1 MSENQTWQE
10 QLQQRAGDLVAR
22 RLGDFAE
29 ELQTVQSALNGI
41 RERLQTGNVAVTADE
56 VAGLRECLDQAKYS
70 AMQEVETGYQA
81 RLEQSVQQAREET
94 SAQLRQEYEAQLQDL
109 RSQLEAAQSS
119 GSGLVEGFGMAAAGA
134 AGVAVGGMSSASPAY
149 APLRVAIEE
158 IDAQRQQADVLATLV
173 RHAAQYAPR
182 VTFFVIKSGS
192 AIGWKASGF
201 TNGLT
206 DETVRTLNLS
216 LQSNSL
222 LNEATSSLQAVTMKN
237 VATGVLGSFD
247 STVANAVAVPLV
259 IRGKAAAVLY
269 ADSGSG
275 EDGVNLDALESLM
288 QVTSMAIELLPV
300 RRNQPAA
307 AAPAPVQAAPAPAP
321 PTPAPQPVAP
331 TPEPVQATPF
341 AYKPEPEEAPAVSAS
356 VVAPVTTVAEV
367 TETVTA
373 SVPQAQPAAVQSDEE
388 VRAHNDARRFARL
401 LVSEIKLYNEQKV
414 VEGRRSHDLYERLKE
429 DIDRS
434 RQMYEKRVSA
444 SVAAKFDYFYD
455 ELLHTLGE
463 GDPAKLGSGCPGPTV
478 PIS

>member
-29 ELQTVQSALNGI
+29 ELQTVQTALNGI
-41 RERLQTGNVAVTADE
+41 RERVQAGNATVTAE
-56 VAGLRECLDQAKYS
+56 ETAGLQECLDQACYT
-70 AMQEVETGYQA
+70 AVQEVETGYQT
-81 RLEQSVQQAREET
+81 RLEQAVQQTREET
-94 SAQLRQEYEAQLQDL
+94 TTQLRQEYEAQLQDL
-109 RSQLEAAQSS
+109 RAQLEAAQSS
-119 GSGLVEGFGMAAAGA
+119 DSGLVQGLGLAAPG
-134 AGVAVGGMSSASPAY
+134 GGMGSSAPGY
-149 APLRVAIEE
+149 TPLRAAIEE
-158 IDAQRQQADVLATLV
+158 IDAQRQQADVLSTLV

-182 VTFFVIKSGS
+182 AVFFVIKSGS

-206 DETVRTLNLS
+206 DETVRALNLS
-216 LQSNSL
+216 LQANPM
-222 LNEATSSLQAVTMKN
+222 LNDATSALRTVTAQDA
-237 VATGVLGSFD
+237 ATGVLGNFD
-247 STVANAVAVPLV
+247 STVAQAVALPLV
-259 IRGKAAAVLY
+259 IRGKSAAVLY

-275 EDGVNLDALESLM
+275 EGGVNLDALESLM

-307 AAPAPVQAAPAPAP
+307 PAPAAAPPAPVAAQPV
-321 PTPAPQPVAP
+321 PQP
-331 TPEPVQATPF
+331 EPMQATPF
-341 AYKPEPEEAPAVSAS
+341 AYKPEPEEAPAVSS
-356 VVAPVTTVAEV
+356 SFIAPLPTVAEV
-367 TETVTA
+367 KEVAPSGVSGANVATL
-373 SVPQAQPAAVQSDEE
+373 QSDEE

-414 VEGRRSHDLYERLKE
+414 AEGRRSHDLYERLKE

-463 GDPAKLGSGCPGPTV
+463 GDPGKLGSGCPGPTV
-478 PIS
+478 PVS

>member
-29 ELQTVQSALNGI
+29 ELQAVQAALNGI
-41 RERLQTGNVAVTADE
+41 RERVQAGSATVTAE
-56 VAGLRECLDQAKYS
+56 ETAGLHECLDQARYT
-70 AMQEVETGYQA
+70 AIQEVETGYQS
-81 RLEQSVQQAREET
+81 RLEQAVQQTREET
-94 SAQLRQEYEAQLQDL
+94 TTQLRQEYEAQLQDL
-109 RSQLEAAQSS
+109 RGQLETAQARDS
-119 GSGLVEGFGMAAAGA
+119 GVVQGLGLAAAGA
-134 AGVAVGGMSSASPAY
+134 AGVAVAEANSGAPAY
-149 APLRVAIEE
+149 APLRTAIEE
-158 IDAQRQQADVLATLV
+158 IDAQRQQADVLTTLV

-182 VTFFVIKSGS
+182 AVFFVIKSGN

-206 DETVRTLNLS
+206 DETVRALNLS
-216 LQSNSL
+216 LQSNPT
-222 LNEATSSLQAVTMKN
+222 LNDATTELRAVTAQN
-237 VATGVLGSFD
+237 AATGVLGSFD
-247 STVANAVAVPLV
+247 SVVNNAVAVPLV

-269 ADSGSG
+269 ADSGDG
-275 EDGVNLDALESLM
+275 EGGVNLDALESLM

-300 RRNQPAA
+300 RRNQPIAPAPVAA
-307 AAPAPVQAAPAPAP
+307 SPAPVAAPPAPIAAPAPQ
-321 PTPAPQPVAP
+321 
-331 TPEPVQATPF
+331 PEPAQATPF
-341 AYKPEPEEAPAVSAS
+341 AYKPEPEAVSAS
-356 VVAPVTTVAEV
+356 FVAPVPAVAEV
-367 TETVTA
+367 KE
-373 SVPQAQPAAVQSDEE
+373 AAPVSQTQTSSMQSDEE

-434 RQMYEKRVSA
+434 RQMYEKRVST

-463 GDPAKLGSGCPGPTV
+463 GDPVKLGSGCPGPTV
-478 PIS
+478 PVS

>member
-29 ELQTVQSALNGI
+29 ELQAVQTALNGI
-41 RERLQTGNVAVTADE
+41 RERVQAGSATVTAE
-56 VAGLRECLDQAKYS
+56 ETAGLQECLDQARYT
-70 AMQEVETGYQA
+70 AIQEVETGYQT
-81 RLEQSVQQAREET
+81 RMEQVVQQTREET
-94 SAQLRQEYEAQLQDL
+94 TAQLRQEYEAQLQDL
-109 RSQLEAAQSS
+109 RAQLESAQSS
-119 GSGLVEGFGMAAAGA
+119 DSGMVQGLGLAAAGA
-134 AGVAVGGMSSASPAY
+134 AGVAVGGLGSGAPAY
-149 APLRVAIEE
+149 APLRTAIEE
-158 IDAQRQQADVLATLV
+158 IDAQRQQADVLSTLV
-173 RHAAQYAPR
+173 RHAAQYASR
-182 VTFFVIKSGS
+182 AVFFVIKSGS

-216 LQSNSL
+216 LQANSM
-222 LNEATSSLQAVTMKN
+222 LNEATSALRTVNTQNA
-237 VATGVLGSFD
+237 ATGVLGNFD
-247 STVANAVAVPLV
+247 ATVENAVAVPLV

-269 ADSGSG
+269 ADSGSSEG
-275 EDGVNLDALESLM
+275 HVNLDALESLM

-300 RRNQPAA
+300 RRNQPVAPVAA
-307 AAPAPVQAAPAPAP
+307 PPAPVAAPPAP
-321 PTPAPQPVAP
+321 VAAP
-331 TPEPVQATPF
+331 PEPMQATPF
-341 AYKPEPEEAPAVSAS
+341 DYKPKPEEAPAVSAS
-356 VVAPVTTVAEV
+356 FVAPSPTVAEV
-367 TETVTA
+367 KEAAPA
-373 SVPQAQPAAVQSDEE
+373 SVPQSQGSSMQSDEE

-463 GDPAKLGSGCPGPTV
+463 GDPVKLGSGCPGPTV
-478 PIS
+478 PVS

>member
-1 MSENQTWQE
+1 VSENQTWQE

-29 ELQTVQSALNGI
+29 ELQAVQTALNGI
-41 RERLQTGNVAVTADE
+41 RERVQAGSGAVTAE
-56 VAGLRECLDQAKYS
+56 ETAGLHECLDQARY
-70 AMQEVETGYQA
+70 AAIQEVETGYQS
-81 RLEQSVQQAREET
+81 RLEQAVQQTREET
-94 SAQLRQEYEAQLQDL
+94 TAQLRQEYEAQLQDL
-109 RSQLEAAQSS
+109 RGQLEAAQSADS
-119 GSGLVEGFGMAAAGA
+119 GVVQGLGMAAAG
-134 AGVAVGGMSSASPAY
+134 VAVSGMTSAAPAY
-149 APLRVAIEE
+149 APLRSAIEE
-158 IDAQRQQADVLATLV
+158 IDAQRQQADVLTTLV
-173 RHAAQYAPR
+173 RHASQYATR
-182 VTFFVIKSGS
+182 AVFFVIKSGS

-216 LQSNSL
+216 LQANPM
-222 LNEATSSLQAVTMKN
+222 LNDATTELRAVTIQN
-237 VATGVLGSFD
+237 AATGVLGSFD
-247 STVANAVAVPLV
+247 SVVNNAVAVPLV

-269 ADSGSG
+269 ADSGDG
-275 EDGVNLDALESLM
+275 EGGVNLDALESLM

-300 RRNQPAA
+300 RRNQPV
-307 AAPAPVQAAPAPAP
+307 APAPVAASPAPVAAPPAPAPAP
-321 PTPAPQPVAP
+321 Q
-331 TPEPVQATPF
+331 PEPVQATPF

-356 VVAPVTTVAEV
+356 FVTPVPAVAEV
-367 TETVTA
+367 KEA
-373 SVPQAQPAAVQSDEE
+373 APAPQQTSSMQSDEE

-463 GDPAKLGSGCPGPTV
+463 GDPVKLGSGCPGPTV
-478 PIS
+478 PVS